1 MQAMN
6 ELFAFLAQQPL
17 LLLAVTAILVSVLG
31 GMIIGLSPWLGKFLR
46 GLGNLGLVAAL
57 LLTVVQAARMSSTS
71 DVALTWAGMQK
82 QEVAG
87 DTTRIPLSP
96 DGHFWINAR
105 VNGEERRFLVDTG
118 ATLTAISTNT
128 AMLAGV
134 EAGPMDRALV
144 LQTAN
149 GAVQAQTAVVSE
161 LSFGN
166 IVARDLNVV
175 ITPGMGETNVIG
187 MNLLS
192 RLASW
197 RVEGKTLIL
206 SPKNPQKTA
215 DEADWTGRS

>member
-1 MQAMN
+1 MLAMN
-6 ELFAFLAQQPL
+6 ELFVFLAQQPL
-17 LLLAVTAILVSVLG
+17 LLLAVTAILISVLG
-31 GMIIGLSPWLGKFLR
+31 GMFIGLSPWLGKFLR
-46 GLGNLGLVAAL
+46 GLGNLGLIAAL
-57 LLTVVQAARMSSTS
+57 LLTVVQAARMSSSS

-105 VNGEERRFLVDTG
+105 VNGEQRRFLVDTG

-134 EAGPMDRALV
+134 EPGPMDRALV

-166 IVARDLNVV
+166 IVARDLDVV

-197 RVEGKTLIL
+197 RVEGRILIL
-206 SPKNPQKTA
+206 TPKNPQPSV
-215 DEADWTGRS
+215 DY

>member
-1 MQAMN
+1 MMAMN

-31 GMIIGLSPWLGKFLR
+31 SMVIGLSPWLGKFLR

-57 LLTVVQAARMSSTS
+57 LLTVVQAARMSSSS

-105 VNGEERRFLVDTG
+105 VNGEQRRFLVDTG

-134 EAGPMDRALV
+134 APGPMDRTLV

-166 IVARDLNVV
+166 IVARDLDVV

-197 RVEGKTLIL
+197 RVEGRTLIL
-206 SPKNPQKTA
+206 TPKNPQPSG
-215 DEADWTGRS
+215 DY

>member
-1 MQAMN
+1 MGRTYMLAMN
-6 ELFAFLAQQPL
+6 DLLAFLLQQPL
-17 LLLAVTAILVSVLG
+17 LLLAISAILISVLG
-31 GMIIGLSPWLGKFLR
+31 GMLIGLSPWLGKFLR

-57 LLTVVQAARMSSTS
+57 LLTVAQAARMSSSS

-96 DGHFWINAR
+96 DGHFWIKAR
-105 VNGEERRFLVDTG
+105 VNGEQRRFLVDTG
-118 ATLTAISTNT
+118 ATLTAISANT
-128 AMLAGV
+128 AMAAGV
-134 EAGPMDRALV
+134 EPGPMDRALV

-149 GAVQAQTAVVSE
+149 GAVQAQTAVLSE
-161 LSFGN
+161 LRFGN
-166 IVARDLNVV
+166 IVARDLDVV

-197 RVEGKTLIL
+197 RVEGRTLIL
-206 SPKNPQKTA
+206 TPKNPQA
-215 DEADWTGRS
+215 DGDF